1 MARSMKKISVVIT
14 LYNEA
19 AHLRSTLDIICG
31 HLASLPLDYELI
43 LVDDGST
50 DPTWQEI
57 LAFWKGNLSVVAL
70 RLSRRFG
77 KELALCAGLER
88 ARGDA
93 VVVMDGDLQH
103 PPELIAE
110 MVKGW
115 QEGYDVVE
123 AVKAKGKGTP
133 VVAAARA
140 RLFYS
145 LFRRM
150 SGIDLAGASDFKL
163 LDRKVLEAW
172 TEMPERNVFFRG
184 MSAWLGFRR
193 KQIPMVVEK
202 RVRGKSRWSTT
213 GLLRLAITGITSFS
227 SLPIHIIT
235 ALGAIFL
242 VFALLFGLYALVLKV
257 RGAAL
262 SGFTTVIILQL
273 LIGSMLV
280 TALGI
285 IGQYISKIYDE
296 VKRRPRFIV
305 SDTLPPRL
313 PSAG

>member
-1 MARSMKKISVVIT
+1 MARSMRKLSVVIP

-19 AHLRSTLDIICG
+19 AHLHSTLEVICR
-31 HLASLPLDYELI
+31 HISDLPCDWELVLI
-43 LVDDGST
+43 DDGST
-50 DPTWQEI
+50 DGTWEEI
-57 LAFWKGNLSVVAL
+57 VSFWQDNPPIRAL

-77 KELALCAGLER
+77 KELAICAGLER

-103 PPELIAE
+103 PPALIAD

-115 QEGYDVVE
+115 EEGYDVVE
-123 AVKAKGKGTP
+123 ACKRKGDGKP
-133 VVAAARA
+133 IVAAAQA
-140 RLFYS
+140 GLFYS

-150 SGIDLAGASDFKL
+150 SGIDLVGASDFKL

-172 TEMPERNVFFRG
+172 GQMPERNVFFRG

-202 RVRGKSRWSTT
+202 RVRGKSSWSTP
-213 GLLRLAITGITSFS
+213 GLFRLAITGMTSFS

-242 VFALLFGLYALVLKV
+242 VFSLLFGLYALVLKI
-257 RGAAL
+257 RGVAL

-285 IGQYISKIYDE
+285 IGEYISKVYDE

-305 SDTLPPRL
+305 TDTLEARDE
-313 PSAG
+313 